1 MGAAPPTVD
10 AMGLCRRVVMPWC
23 GAVGLTCLLATGAAA
38 QASSAPASSSPAADT
53 VSPGATD
60 EAGPR
65 VVLPPVFGVDVKKGA
80 AAHKLLL
87 VELGRELGP
96 RVVTAAAILEAQ
108 VELGL
113 VAADLATSPG
123 LAKLA
128 TATRAER
135 AITVTV
141 DDALTT
147 VQVFASL
154 EGAPPLV
161 LELPRKKKD
170 PLDVRWAK
178 ATASAIAT
186 RASDALAPRVEA
198 PMMDLS
204 EPEPEPAV
212 EAPPPPPPK
221 PKPSSPWLMGAV
233 GGGVALRS
241 VELTGPVAAKVS
253 PMEQGASPSVSGYL
267 AVRPLLLVDKQAWWN
282 DLLIEAWGRRGLLD
296 ARAGDTV
303 CAVDDDDVTMAVS
316 WRARLSEE
324 AYVPRVG
331 GGVSAGLERFAISGC
346 PVPAL
351 STSSTQAAGF
361 VRLAQPLL
369 PGLIEADLLGGVRVP
384 VVGGGS
390 GFVRPGVM
398 AHLAINA
405 TPIPALPF
413 LFVRGVARVFDS
425 QLTQGPGPDLVVSDL
440 RSSFELQLG
449 GAL

>member
-1 MGAAPPTVD
+1 MANPEFPPSGSLVV
-10 AMGLCRRVVMPWC
+10 AMDFSRVVLML
-23 GAVGLTCLLATGAAA
+23 GAVGLVCLVTTAAA
-38 QASSAPASSSPAADT
+38 AEPAPAAAT
-53 VSPGATD
+53 KRATA
-60 EAGPR
+60 EATADVGPR
-65 VVLPPVFGVDVKKGA
+65 VLVPSVFGVDGKKGS

-87 VELGRELGP
+87 LELGRELGP
-96 RVVTAAAILEAQ
+96 RVVPAAAILKAQ

-123 LAKLA
+123 LAKIA
-128 TATRAER
+128 IATRAER

-141 DDALTT
+141 DNALTT
-147 VQVFASL
+147 VRVFASL
-154 EGAPPLV
+154 QGAPPLV

-170 PLDVRWAK
+170 LLDVRWAK

-186 RASDALAPRVEA
+186 RASDALAARIET

-204 EPEPEPAV
+204 EPEPEAVV
-212 EAPPPPPPK
+212 EAPPPPSRSK
-221 PKPSSPWLMGAV
+221 ASSSPWLMGAV

-241 VELTGPVAAKVS
+241 VEVTGPLAAKVS
-253 PMEQGASPSVSGYL
+253 PMEQGTSPSVSAYL
-267 AVRPLLLVDKQAWWN
+267 AVRPLVLVDDKAWWN
-282 DLLIEAWGRRGLLD
+282 DLLIEAWGRRGVLD
-296 ARAGDTV
+296 ARAGDTF

-316 WRARLSEE
+316 FLARWSQE
-324 AYVPRVG
+324 AYVPRIG

-369 PGLIEADLLGGVRVP
+369 PGLIEAELLGGLRVP
-384 VVGGGS
+384 LVGSGS
-390 GFVRPGVM
+390 GFARPGVM
-398 AHLAINA
+398 AQLAING

-425 QLTQGPGPDLVVSDL
+425 QLTHGPGPALVVSDL
-440 RSSFELQLG
+440 RTSFELQLG

>member
-1 MGAAPPTVD
+1 
-10 AMGLCRRVVMPWC
+10 
-23 GAVGLTCLLATGAAA
+23 
-38 QASSAPASSSPAADT
+38 
-53 VSPGATD
+53 
-60 EAGPR
+60 
-65 VVLPPVFGVDVKKGA
+65 VLGVDVKKGT

-87 VELGRELGP
+87 VALGRELGP
-96 RVVTAAAILEAQ
+96 RLVPAAAILEAQ
-108 VELGL
+108 VALGL
-113 VAADLATSPG
+113 VAADLATPVG
-123 LAKLA
+123 LTKLA
-128 TATRAER
+128 RATQAER
-135 AITVTV
+135 AVTVTV
-141 DDALTT
+141 DDGLTV

-186 RASDALAPRVEA
+186 RASDALAARVEA

-204 EPEPEPAV
+204 EPEPEPTV
-212 EAPPPPPPK
+212 EAPPPPPPT
-221 PKPSSPWLMGAV
+221 PPSSPWLMGAV

-241 VELTGPVAAKVS
+241 VEVTGPLAAKVS
-253 PMEQGASPSVSGYL
+253 PMEQGASPSVSAYL
-267 AVRPLLLVDKQAWWN
+267 AVRPLVLVDDKAWWN
-282 DLLIEAWGRRGLLD
+282 DLLIEAWGRRGVLD

-303 CAVDDDDVTMAVS
+303 CAVDDDDVTMAMS
-316 WRARLSEE
+316 FRARLSEE
-324 AYVPRVG
+324 AFVPRVG

-369 PGLIEADLLGGVRVP
+369 PGLIEADVLGGLRVP
-384 VVGGGS
+384 LVGGGS
-390 GFVRPGVM
+390 GFARPGVM
-398 AHLAINA
+398 AHLAING
-405 TPIPALPF
+405 TPIPSLPF

>member
-1 MGAAPPTVD
+1 MGF
-10 AMGLCRRVVMPWC
+10 CRVVVGMW
-23 GAVGLTCLLATGAAA
+23 GVVGLACLLPTAAA
-38 QASSAPASSSPAADT
+38 AEPATAAAAAAAAEPQAPAEAVAD
-53 VSPGATD
+53 
-60 EAGPR
+60 AGPR
-65 VVLPPVFGVDVKKGA
+65 VLVPTLLGVDVKKGT

-87 VELGRELGP
+87 TELVRELGP
-96 RVVTAAAILEAQ
+96 RLVPAADLLEAQ

-113 VAADLATSPG
+113 VAADLATSAG
-123 LAKLA
+123 LTKLA

-147 VQVFASL
+147 VQVYASL

-170 PLDVRWAK
+170 LLDVRWAK

-186 RASDALAPRVEA
+186 RASDALAARVEA

-204 EPEPEPAV
+204 EPEPEPKV
-212 EAPPPPPPK
+212 EAPPPPPP
-221 PKPSSPWLMGAV
+221 PKPSSSPWLMGAV

-241 VELTGPVAAKVS
+241 VEVTGPLAAKVS

-267 AVRPLLLVDKQAWWN
+267 AVRPLVLVDDKAWWN
-282 DLLIEAWGRRGLLD
+282 DLLIEAWGRRGVLD
-296 ARAGDTV
+296 ARAGDAV

-331 GGVSAGLERFAISGC
+331 GGMSAGLERFAISGC

-369 PGLIEADLLGGVRVP
+369 PGLVEADLLGGLRVP
-384 VVGGGS
+384 LVGGGS
-390 GFVRPGVM
+390 GFARPGVM
-398 AHLAINA
+398 AQLAINA

-440 RSSFELQLG
+440 RTSFELQLG